1 MFMHVLAFE
10 YLSEYRVNLHF
21 NDGTS
26 KEVDLAAE
34 LHGEVFEPLRNVDHF
49 RQVYLSPE
57 TGTLEWPNGADFAPE
72 YLYEIGMPVAA
83 PGWQPSDARA
93 VA

>member
-10 YLSEYRVNLHF
+10 YLGGYRIKVRF
-21 NDGTS
+21 TDETS
-26 KEVDLAAE
+26 KEIDLASE
-34 LHGEVFEPLRNVDHF
+34 LYGEVFEPLRDLDRF

-72 YLYEIGMPVAA
+72 YLYEIGVAIPT
-83 PGWQPSDARA
+83 PGWQPNAALA